1 MSLGNFM
8 STTTGK
14 STLETVLGYIPGGSA
29 VSNLIALTK
38 GGGDLGAALSLFGI
52 EIPIKFFFEVEGV
65 AFQLPVNPEKI
76 AITTQGSNQVKE
88 IVKLGDINI
97 LREKKLKTLDIESFF
112 PATVAPYV
120 ETKMNLLSPET
131 HKKLFNTLQ
140 ESKLPCKLVISG
152 LNVSMQVSIE
162 SFSWEMRAADPDVYY
177 KLSLKEYRPYGI
189 KKLTSTT
196 QQNPTTTTP
205 VLTTPIGLN
214 SNTSRPKTGFAVGDT
229 VVANGKYWYDSYG
242 SEPFG
247 NFKNFTGKIS
257 KIVNDKTRGYG
268 YHITTPDGGWRGWV
282 SASQLSHK

>member
-1 MSLGNFM
+1 MNLANFIGINTNA
-8 STTTGK
+8 SI
-14 STLETVLGYIPGGSA
+14 LDNALAFVPGGSA

-38 GGGDLGAALSLFGI
+38 GGGDLGAALSLIGI
-52 EIPIKFFFEVEGV
+52 EIPIKFFFEFERVV
-65 AFQLPVNPEKI
+65 FLLPVNPEKI

-112 PATVAPYV
+112 PANAAPYV
-120 ETKMNLLSPET
+120 ETKLNLLSPET
-131 HKKLFNTLQ
+131 YKKMFNTLQ
-140 ESKLPCKLVISG
+140 ESKLPGKLIISG

-189 KKLTSTT
+189 KRLTQTT

-205 VLTTPIGLN
+205 VLTSPVGLN
-214 SNTSRPKTGFAVGDT
+214 NNTSRPKTGFAVGDT
-229 VVANGKYWYDSYG
+229 VVVNGKYWYDSYG
-242 SEPFG
+242 SEPSG

-282 SASQLSHK
+282 SASQLANK